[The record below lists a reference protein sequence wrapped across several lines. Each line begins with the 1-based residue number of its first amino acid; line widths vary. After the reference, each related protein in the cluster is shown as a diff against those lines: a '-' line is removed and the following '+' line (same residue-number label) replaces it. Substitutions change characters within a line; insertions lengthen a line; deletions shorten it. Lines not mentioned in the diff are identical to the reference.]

1 MINDLPSVGTALP
14 EEINA
19 AINTQMSGPDTEAR
33 ELTEREARRALRE
46 QFGQPPDFEDTS
58 PGWEIEPTEEQAIR
72 NTLRPKP

>member
-1 MINDLPSVGTALP
+1 
-14 EEINA
+14 
-19 AINTQMSGPDTEAR
+19 MSGPDIEAR

-72 NTLRPKP
+72 KTLKGRHENHTQSNPHALSMR